1 MPRMMSDPGV
11 LLDDLRNPRQRPQV
25 ACEPA
30 RPGTGQQDLLDLG
43 ELLGRHPRRA
53 ARRAAA
59 AQCLLAALLPAAI
72 PAADVLAADAQLAHD
87 LGLRD
92 LMGEQRRG
100 LKADL
105 LLEIAVARRAPTDP
119 ATALL
124 GRHDPSSHTNT
135 ST

>member
-30 RPGTGQQDLLDLG
+30 GPGTGQQDLLDLG
-43 ELLGRHPRRA
+43 ELPGRHPRRA

-72 PAADVLAADAQLAHD
+72 PAADVLAADVQLAHD

-92 LMGEQRRG
+92 LTGEQRRG

-105 LLEIAVARRAPTDP
+105 LLEIAVARRAPAP
-119 ATALL
+119 LATALL
-124 GRHDPSSHTNT
+124 GRHARSSHTNA